1 MTVVLRVLTP
11 GLLTTVQDLGRP
23 GYQSR
28 GIPVGGALDPISFRA
43 ANALVGNPLHTGALE
58 VAYTGPALTVE
69 NGDARLSF
77 VGANAQI
84 EILPDETA
92 TSGRRIRGM
101 RSIHLHCG
109 EVVRIGSLSGGAVL
123 YIAVEGGFAIAPVL
137 GSVSTYLRGAIG
149 GWEGR
154 ALATGDRLPL
164 RRDEPSERDDCEIAG
179 LDLAP
184 PDRYRAMVGPQSD
197 HFSSAAIDT
206 FFNSEYVVTAGA
218 DRMGMRLKGPRIE
231 HARGINIIS
240 DGIAPGSVQV
250 PGNELPIVLLADRQT
265 VGGYPKI
272 ATVIS
277 ADLPA
282 VSRLPI
288 GAKIRFR
295 SVSIAEAK
303 AARRR
308 LVADIEGLPGKIV
321 PLRQTDGELTPKL
334 LNCNLIGGVV
344 DASASARELTER
356 S

>member
-1 MTVVLRVLTP
+1 MTAVLRVLAP

-43 ANALVGNPLHTGALE
+43 ANALVGNPSNTGALE
-58 VAYTGPALTVE
+58 VAYTGPTLAIDNGEAL
-69 NGDARLSF
+69 LSF

-92 TSGRRIRGM
+92 TTGRRIAGM
-101 RSIHLHCG
+101 RSIHLRRG
-109 EVVRIGSLSGGAVL
+109 EVVRIGSLLDGAVL
-123 YIAVEGGFAIAPVL
+123 YIAVEGGFAITPVL

-154 ALATGDRLPL
+154 ALAVGDCLPL
-164 RRDEPSERDDCEIAG
+164 RRDEPSEREDCEIVG

-184 PDRYRAMVGPQSD
+184 PDRYRAIVGPQSD
-197 HFSSAAIDT
+197 YFSTEAIET
-206 FFNSEYVVTAGA
+206 FFESEYVVSAGA
-218 DRMGMRLKGPRIE
+218 DRMGMRLKGPRLA

-288 GAKIRFR
+288 GAKIRFWPV
-295 SVSIAEAK
+295 SVAEAET
-303 AARRR
+303 ARRR
-308 LVADIEGLPGKIV
+308 LVSEIEALPRRIV
-321 PLRQTDGELTPKL
+321 PIRQTVGELTPKL
-334 LNCNLIGGVV
+334 FDCNLIGGVI
-344 DASASARELTER
+344 DASTSAPELTEL

>member
-1 MTVVLRVLTP
+1 MTAVLRVLAP

-28 GIPVGGALDPISFRA
+28 GIPVSGALDPVSFRA
-43 ANALVGNPLHTGALE
+43 ANVLVGNPPNTGALE
-58 VAYTGPALTVE
+58 VAYTGPTLAVE
-69 NGDARLSF
+69 NGEARLSF

-84 EILPDETA
+84 EILSDETA
-92 TSGRRIRGM
+92 TSGRRITGM
-101 RSIHLHCG
+101 RSIRLQGG

-123 YIAVEGGFAIAPVL
+123 YIAVEGGFAITPVL

-154 ALATGDRLPL
+154 ALAVGDCLPL
-164 RRDEPSERDDCEIAG
+164 RRDELNEREDCEITG

-184 PDRYRAMVGPQSD
+184 RDRYRAIVGPQSD
-197 HFSSAAIDT
+197 YFSTKALET
-206 FFNSEYVVTAGA
+206 FFESEYVVSAGA
-218 DRMGMRLKGPRIE
+218 DRMGMRLKGPRLA
-231 HARGINIIS
+231 HARSINIIS
-240 DGIAPGSVQV
+240 DGIAPGSIQV

-288 GAKIRFR
+288 GAKIRFLPI
-295 SVSIAEAK
+295 SVTEAE

-308 LVADIEGLPGKIV
+308 FVAELEALPRKIV
-321 PLRQTDGELTPKL
+321 PIRQTAGELTPKL
-334 LNCNLIGGVV
+334 FDCNLIGGVV
-344 DASASARELTER
+344 DASAGVPELAEH
-356 S
+356 